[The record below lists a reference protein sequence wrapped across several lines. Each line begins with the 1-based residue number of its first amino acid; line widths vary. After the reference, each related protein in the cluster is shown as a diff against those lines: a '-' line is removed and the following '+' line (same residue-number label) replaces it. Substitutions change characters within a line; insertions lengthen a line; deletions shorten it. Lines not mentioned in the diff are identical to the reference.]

1 MSRRNISDIGLPAA
15 TYQIDRAADS
25 GFEAEK
31 ANQAEDRLRAR
42 LIRHGDG
49 TVSFSVPLPD
59 HISRFLEQFYP
70 HSSADNSAE
79 VEAPMAHLMP
89 TKLR

>member
-1 MSRRNISDIGLPAA
+1 MSRRNIGDIGLPAA
-15 TYQIDRAADS
+15 TYRVDRAANS
-25 GFEAEK
+25 EFETEK
-31 ANQAEDRLRAR
+31 ASQAEGEAYPPRRW
-42 LIRHGDG
+42 HGM
-49 TVSFSVPLPD
+49 FSVPLSD

-79 VEAPMAHLMP
+79 VEGPMAHLMP